1 MTNDELESLREK
13 RKQELLAQSLKKEL
27 EQKEKEKELLR
38 EKDRQVKASMIVN
51 KVLEDDAKVYLEW
64 LSRTNPVVAHTI
76 KETIIM
82 LIYKNLL
89 KKNLSKLDL
98 MKIEREL
105 TGQESSI
112 QVKRRGREKTDLNS
126 NIKKTK
132 EEYES

>member
-1 MTNDELESLREK
+1 MTDDELQSLREK

-27 EQKEKEKELLR
+27 EQKEKEKEILR
-38 EKDRQVKASMIVN
+38 EKDRQMKATMIVN

-64 LSRTNPVVAHTI
+64 ISRTNPVVAHTI

-89 KKNLSKLDL
+89 KGNLSKLDI

-112 QVKRRGREKTDLNS
+112 QIKRRGREKTDLTS
-126 NIKKTK
+126 NMKNHK
-132 EEYES
+132 EE